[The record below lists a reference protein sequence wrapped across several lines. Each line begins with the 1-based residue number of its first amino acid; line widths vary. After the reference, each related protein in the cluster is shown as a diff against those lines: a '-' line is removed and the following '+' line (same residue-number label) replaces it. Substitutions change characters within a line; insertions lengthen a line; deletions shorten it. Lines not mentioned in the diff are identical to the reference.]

1 MTRAAMGVSVR
12 RSWQEPGPGSV
23 LFGVASLAWPNLP

>member
-23 LFGVASLAWPNLP
+23 LIGVANLVWPDLP